1 MEQGMK
7 LIFVGDPMCSWCY
20 GFGKEM
26 SAIAEG
32 MPDLEVQVV
41 VGGMAAGSTQILD
54 DAGKQFRLTHWARV
68 EQMSGAEFNRE
79 ALMARKNFVYDTE
92 PVCRAVVTARMIAP
106 AADLLKVFRA
116 FQRAFYVDG
125 LDTTDGKVL
134 AETGA
139 QALAA
144 QGFDGTAESFFE
156 VWSSDVAIDA
166 AQQDFA
172 LTRRLGVRG
181 FPTLFVEHEGRIG
194 QLSSGYVTAAQVT
207 QALKVACSMTAGQ
220 TPHVD
225 SHCCPSGISGAEC
238 GKMSRNL
245 FPTLKS
251 A

>member
-1 MEQGMK
+1 MK

-26 SAIAEG
+26 SAIAAS

-54 DAGKQFRLTHWARV
+54 DAAKQFRLTHWARV
-68 EQMSGAEFNRE
+68 EQMSGAQFNRE
-79 ALMARKNFVYDTE
+79 ALMARENFVYDTE

-106 AADLLKVFRA
+106 DSDLPKVFRA

-134 AETGA
+134 AEIGA
-139 QALAA
+139 RALAA
-144 QGFDGTAESFFE
+144 QGYDSNADAFFE
-156 VWSSDVAIDA
+156 AWASDAAIDA

-181 FPTLFVEHEGRIG
+181 FPTLFVEVDGKIG
-194 QLSSGYVTAAQVT
+194 QLSSGYAKAAQIT
-207 QALKVACSMTAGQ
+207 QALKSLAA
-220 TPHVD
+220 
-225 SHCCPSGISGAEC
+225 
-238 GKMSRNL
+238 
-245 FPTLKS
+245 
-251 A
+251 